1 MKSPILSQKGFTLV
15 ELLVALTIFAVG
27 MLAVAGMQI
36 TSIRANLKSNIRST
50 AIAAGQGVLEE
61 LTARADSDPIF
72 ALPGPNTG
80 TVVVAVDDGD
90 TTISYNINYT
100 VTHDTVTQ
108 DLIPINNL
116 ARIDAQV
123 VSSWDGLL
131 RYNLT
136 SFKGTQ

>member
-1 MKSPILSQKGFTLV
+1 MKQLVNERGFTLV

-36 TSIRANLKSNIRST
+36 TSIRANLQSNVRST
-50 AIAAGQGVLEE
+50 AIAAGQGALED
-61 LTARADSDPIF
+61 LSARPETDPIF

-80 TVVVAVDDGD
+80 TVVVSVDDGA

-100 VTHDTVTQ
+100 VTHSN
-108 DLIPINNL
+108 PINDI

-123 VSSWDGLL
+123 VSAWDGQT
-131 RYNLT
+131 RYNLAN
-136 SFKGTQ
+136 FKRIK

>member
-100 VTHDTVTQ
+100 VTHD
-108 DLIPINNL
+108 IPINNI

-123 VSSWDGLL
+123 VSSWDGLT
-131 RYNLT
+131 RYNLA
-136 SFKGTQ
+136 SFKGTK